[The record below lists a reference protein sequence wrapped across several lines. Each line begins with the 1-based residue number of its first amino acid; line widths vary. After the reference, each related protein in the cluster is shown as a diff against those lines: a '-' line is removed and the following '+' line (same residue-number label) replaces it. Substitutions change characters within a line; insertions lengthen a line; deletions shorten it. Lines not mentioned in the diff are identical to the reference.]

1 MSEVTRTA
9 IVQSK
14 SPPFYG
20 RRATE
25 SLHTLKDKWGCQATY
40 LEEQCTELLAHL
52 DAAIEATRLASPVR
66 SQRQPFNPDG
76 SQRNRRAADRINAS
90 NEERLLEARIWS
102 RNRFDA
108 PRSDDEPRL
117 WATLVGIQV
126 PLFDSR
132 KKRGWGHI
140 DLLGIDHAGAPVV
153 VELKRGNSSEV
164 PLRPVLEVVSYAIA
178 LRENWPRFAEQ
189 LCEQFKKIG
198 KPYTPASGDAPF
210 SCVVLAPSLYW
221 EAWAPGGRL
230 GKAVSAGSL
239 AGFKKLL
246 SAFAERGYPV
256 TAGSVSDISTEICS
270 FPTERA

>member
-1 MSEVTRTA
+1 MSEGTRTR

-25 SLHTLKDKWGCQATY
+25 SLHTLKDKWGCQTTY
-40 LEEQCTELLAHL
+40 LEEQCGELLAHL

-76 SQRNRRAADRINAS
+76 SQRNRRAADRINAL

-102 RNRFDA
+102 RYRFNA
-108 PRSDDEPRL
+108 PGADDEPRL

-140 DLLGIDHAGAPVV
+140 DLLGIDKAGAPVV
-153 VELKRGNSSEV
+153 VELKKGNSSEV

-178 LRENWPRFAEQ
+178 LRQNWTRFAEQ

-198 KPYTPASGDAPF
+198 MPYTPASGDGPF

-221 EAWAPGGRL
+221 EAWAPDGKFGR
-230 GKAVSAGSL
+230 AVSAGSL
-239 AGFKKLL
+239 SGFRKLL

-256 TAGSVSDISTEICS
+256 TFGRVSDTSTEICS
-270 FPTERA
+270 FPAESA